1 MIDET
6 AIERELRAAARS
18 DQHPLP
24 DLGEAAATA
33 GLLDVAYATLDS
45 PLGTLLPAG
54 SRAMS
59 ARGARRETGPTNTS
73 PGR

>member
-24 DLGEAAATA
+24 DLGKAEI
-33 GLLDVAYATLDS
+33 G
-45 PLGTLLPAG
+45 
-54 SRAMS
+54 RAHV
-59 ARGARRETGPTNTS
+59 
-73 PGR
+73 

>member
-6 AIERELRAAARS
+6 AIERELRAAAARA
-18 DQHPLP
+18 DEHPLP

-45 PLGTLLPAG
+45 PLGTLLLARTDRRPRCG
-54 SRAMS
+54 SRTS
-59 ARGARRETGPTNTS
+59 TSRARTR
-73 PGR
+73 